1 MVKPWIGIPTHFW
14 FIPATTRCER
24 RHVKPLPHVT
34 HRCTHGLGGQIGG
47 RHHREISSLG
57 FSRME
62 ITTGNSCWIK
72 WACQFMVSELGWT
85 PLCFNPA
92 GHHKKR
98 YMDVYLS
105 IYYIWVN
112 YSESLTWKV
121 RLYCEDSPNPNHDS
135 SEVTVRSLSFP
146 QISLLS
152 QIPKNETCINTPDRW
167 VGFHCAIVNG
177 FKACLIYGE
186 TTYLNIRRA
195 WFVPSTKKVQPV
207 PGCFRTREVRSDL
220 KSCYSGENSLQLSC
234 SCMKEGH
241 LIIFDSWCDETSSMA
256 CLNSADSNRRV
267 YPIWL
272 LSLSLSRYMYIYIIY
287 GNYI

>member
-24 RHVKPLPHVT
+24 RHVKPLPHMT
-34 HRCTHGLGGQIGG
+34 HRCTRGLGGQIGG

-72 WACQFMVSELGWT
+72 WARQFMGSELGWT

-105 IYYIWVN
+105 IYCIWVN

-152 QIPKNETCINTPDRW
+152 QIPWP
-167 VGFHCAIVNG
+167 VGGVPLRHCKRFQSMSYLWRNNLSKHKARVIRAIH
-177 FKACLIYGE
+177 K
-186 TTYLNIRRA
+186 
-195 WFVPSTKKVQPV
+195 
-207 PGCFRTREVRSDL
+207 
-220 KSCYSGENSLQLSC
+220 
-234 SCMKEGH
+234 
-241 LIIFDSWCDETSSMA
+241 
-256 CLNSADSNRRV
+256 NSAACTRV
-267 YPIWL
+267 FL
-272 LSLSLSRYMYIYIIY
+272 DKGS
-287 GNYI
+287 